1 MAAELLRYTNQKSSS
16 KIQKCLPKSQ
26 KYDLTSFLKIHK
38 WKYFSLRL
46 CYVDYKPMSAS
57 HSYNKIFSYISVKIC
72 ILQILSWKV
81 DYLVDKPSSKLA
93 SWKGTGGG
101 EERLEGEEAMIQ
113 FSSDFDEEEG
123 RLEAVKIF

>member
-1 MAAELLRYTNQKSSS
+1 MAAELLRYTNQESSS
-16 KIQKCLPKSQ
+16 KIQKSLPKSQ

-72 ILQILSWKV
+72 ILQILSLKV
-81 DYLVDKPSSKLA
+81 DL
-93 SWKGTGGG
+93 
-101 EERLEGEEAMIQ
+101 RI
-113 FSSDFDEEEG
+113 FSPNFIPE
-123 RLEAVKIF
+123 